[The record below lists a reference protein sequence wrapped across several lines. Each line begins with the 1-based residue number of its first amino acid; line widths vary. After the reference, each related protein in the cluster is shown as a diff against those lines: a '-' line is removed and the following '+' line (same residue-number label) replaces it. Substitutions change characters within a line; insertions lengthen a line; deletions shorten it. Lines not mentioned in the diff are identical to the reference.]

1 MTGQA
6 SISASLRLKRN
17 KNVTEE
23 DSEDSESYVE
33 DWRRRMFKLL
43 SVVDT
48 ESFGNIRINDD
59 KDLFQTFVEFCLIHF
74 ATCSSWK
81 WKAYNN
87 VLSNIF
93 TASDEALAMLLLENN
108 INDLKKTHET
118 KEKLQRYQSRPKYT
132 KVEQSSSE
140 RFRGWHKKGIKR
152 YNELYRCIVENRET
166 DYSKNHEEDMQIE
179 FAEICGKNGNNLNEV
194 EDEYSDDDSCEGI
207 EAIDGFV
214 GDRNTSREMPNLEGT
229 GEIGEPITT
238 ILESVIV

>member
-108 INDLKKTHET
+108 INDLKRLM
-118 KEKLQRYQSRPKYT
+118 KLKKSCNGIKVDQSIQRWN
-132 KVEQSSSE
+132 KVPVKGFVDGIRRVS
-140 RFRGWHKKGIKR
+140 KGIMNFTDVLLKIER
-152 YNELYRCIVENRET
+152 HIIVKTMRR
-166 DYSKNHEEDMQIE
+166 
-179 FAEICGKNGNNLNEV
+179 ICE
-194 EDEYSDDDSCEGI
+194 
-207 EAIDGFV
+207 
-214 GDRNTSREMPNLEGT
+214 
-229 GEIGEPITT
+229 
-238 ILESVIV
+238 